1 MSDIVPIAI
10 PKWGIEMVEGTI
22 NTWLKQPG
30 DTVSKGD
37 ELLEIESD
45 KIVNVWD
52 APVDGVLRRQL
63 VEEGEVRPVGS
74 LLGIITTAVVDD
86 ATIDEFIAS
95 FAAGAESEDK
105 AAPAAAP
112 SAATASPAASPA
124 EGGVSKRTN
133 PVVRRLAEEL
143 GVDLESVTGTGRN
156 GRITQDDVRATAE
169 GGADAADSDTGA
181 ADYDV
186 IPLSTT
192 RKTIA
197 KRLTEAK
204 QNIPHY
210 YLSVEWALDGL
221 LAHRAKLNESGDTK
235 VSVNDLLVYCVS
247 RALIEVPR
255 ANINLVGDNIHQF
268 KTANVA
274 VAVATDDALY
284 PVTLR
289 GVEAMSPADI
299 ASATGAAA
307 DRARSG
313 KLTPEDISGGSFTV
327 SNLGMFGIN
336 QFTAIINP
344 PMGAILAL
352 GAAKE
357 QAVVDNGEVNIAT
370 VMNATLSCD
379 HRAIDGAVGAAFLA
393 ALKSEIDKLGE

>member
-22 NTWLKQPG
+22 NSWLKQPG
-30 DTVSKGD
+30 DAVSKGD

-52 APVDGVLRRQL
+52 APVDGILRRQL
-63 VEEGEVRPVGS
+63 VAEGEVRPVGS
-74 LLGIITTAVVDD
+74 LLGIITTADVDD
-86 ATIDEFIAS
+86 AAIDEFIAS
-95 FAAGAESEDK
+95 FAGGAEPEETT
-105 AAPAAAP
+105 AATEAPAAP
-112 SAATASPAASPA
+112 PAASA
-124 EGGVSKRTN
+124 QDGGVSRRTN

-143 GVDLESVTGTGRN
+143 GVDLETVTGTGRN
-156 GRITQDDVRATAE
+156 GRITQDDVRAAAQGDGAAE
-169 GGADAADSDTGA
+169 SAANAGA
-181 ADYDV
+181 ADYEV
-186 IPLSTT
+186 IPLSAT

-204 QNIPHY
+204 QAIPHY
-210 YLSVEWALDGL
+210 YLSVEWPLDGL
-221 LAHRAKLNESGDTK
+221 LAHRAKLNDTGDTK

-247 RALIEVPR
+247 RALIKVPK
-255 ANINLVGDNIHQF
+255 ANINVVGDTIHQF
-268 KTANVA
+268 RTANVA

-289 GVEAMSPADI
+289 GVENMSPADI
-299 ASATGAAA
+299 ARASGAAA
-307 DRARSG
+307 ERARSG
-313 KLTPEDISGGSFTV
+313 SLTTQDLSGGSFTV
-327 SNLGMFGIN
+327 SNLGMFGID

-357 QAVVDNGEVNIAT
+357 QPVVENGEVKVAT

-379 HRAIDGAVGAAFLA
+379 HRAIDGAIGAAFLA
-393 ALKSEIDKLGE
+393 ALRAEIDKLQD